1 MSLCVSTQL
10 ASQGIPSS
18 VPVGNILLRD
28 SIVYIGTYSAGLLRS
43 TDLGATW
50 SLCSEGVP
58 TSSIWSFA
66 VKDSII
72 FVGTEQGVYRST
84 DNGQSWNPSNA
95 GLTDLNI
102 YGLWAKDSIV
112 VAGTWAGIFRSTD
125 RGATW
130 NNVTGE
136 MSVQARQAMTF
147 VSFGDT
153 VFAGTD
159 GGVFRSFDCGA
170 TWSLLTSGISASWT
184 PGLGAWGSVI
194 YATRGAGIAVS
205 SNLGT
210 TWQQKDFPS
219 EYSTYGTYSV
229 AASANHLF
237 AGTGGYGVMVSTDT
251 GATWSLSSNGLTNMM
266 MLALAAGDSV
276 AFAGTNAGLFRSD
289 DNGASWSRVI
299 LGTGLGKVQAFLS
312 LGSTIYAGTEGGVF
326 RSSGDSAWLPVNDGL
341 SNTDAE
347 ALAAI

>member
-1 MSLCVSTQL
+1 MRPSHSSLLIVSLCVSTQL

-136 MSVQARQAMTF
+136 MSVQAREAMTF

-210 TWQQKDFPS
+210 TWRQKDFP
-219 EYSTYGTYSV
+219 
-229 AASANHLF
+229 A
-237 AGTGGYGVMVSTDT
+237 
-251 GATWSLSSNGLTNMM
+251 
-266 MLALAAGDSV
+266 
-276 AFAGTNAGLFRSD
+276 
-289 DNGASWSRVI
+289 
-299 LGTGLGKVQAFLS
+299 
-312 LGSTIYAGTEGGVF
+312 
-326 RSSGDSAWLPVNDGL
+326 
-341 SNTDAE
+341 
-347 ALAAI
+347 